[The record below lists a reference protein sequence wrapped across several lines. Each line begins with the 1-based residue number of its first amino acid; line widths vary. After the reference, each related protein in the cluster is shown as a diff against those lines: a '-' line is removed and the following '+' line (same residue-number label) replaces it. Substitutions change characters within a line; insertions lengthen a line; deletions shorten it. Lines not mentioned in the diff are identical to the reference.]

1 MTKKIQIYDT
11 TLRDGNQARDMSL
24 SLDDKLNIAQKLADF
39 GVDYIEGG
47 WPNPTNM
54 LDVHFFELATK
65 LDLGKTK
72 LAAFG
77 STRRPNSKAEEDI
90 ILNSLVA
97 AKTPVI
103 TVFGKTWD
111 LHVTEVLRTSL
122 EENLLMIKESVQYL
136 KTKCEEVIYDA
147 EHFFDG
153 YRSNSEYALQTLLA
167 AEEGGADCIVLCETN
182 GGMLPSDIREIMK
195 AVKEVINVPLGIH
208 THNDSGCAV
217 ANTLEGVQAGAIHVQ
232 GTINGLGERCGNANL
247 CTIIPN
253 LCLKLGYECLDSSD
267 IKSLTELSRYFNEIA
282 NLHDDTKQPYVGAS
296 AFAHKGGAHIDGVMK
311 DPTTFEHI
319 DPRIVGNDRLYILS
333 DQSGGST
340 IVKKLQQ
347 FLPNLDKKDPLVKQI
362 LNKVKDMESEG
373 YLFEAAEGSFKLLAA
388 KEFGLYK
395 EPFKFIGFRVMEE
408 QKGTSND
415 PSAEA
420 TIKVEANGKLVHTAA
435 EGDGPVNAMDNAIR
449 KGLIEFFPELADVRL
464 VDYKVLVI
472 NGKEGTGAKVRVLI
486 ESSDKTDSW
495 GTVGVSANIIEASW
509 IALIDSINYKLMKDS
524 LKI

>member
-11 TLRDGNQARDMSL
+11 TLRDGNQARNMSL
-24 SLDDKLNIAQKLADF
+24 SLDDKLNIAQKLAEF

-47 WPNPTNM
+47 WPNATNQ
-54 LDVHFFELATK
+54 LDIHFFEQAAK
-65 LDLGKTK
+65 LDLGSTK
-72 LAAFG
+72 LTAFG
-77 STRRPNSKAEEDI
+77 STRRPNSDVEQDAT
-90 ILNSLVA
+90 LNSLVEA
-97 AKTPVI
+97 NTPVI
-103 TVFGKTWD
+103 TIFGKTWD
-111 LHVTEVLRTSL
+111 LHVKKVLKTTL

-136 KTKCEEVIYDA
+136 KSKCEEVIYDA

-153 YRSNSEYALQTLLA
+153 YRVNPEYAMQTLLA

-182 GGMLPSDIREIMK
+182 GGMLPMDIREIM
-195 AVKEVINVPLGIH
+195 EVVAKTINTPLGIH
-208 THNDSGCAV
+208 THDDSGCAV
-217 ANTLEGVQAGAIHVQ
+217 ANSIEGVLAGAVQVQ
-232 GTINGLGERCGNANL
+232 GTINGFGERCGNANL

-253 LCLKLGYECLDSSD
+253 LYLKLGYECLSSSEL
-267 IKSLTELSRYFNEIA
+267 KSLTEMSRYFSEIA
-282 NLHDDTKQPYVGAS
+282 NLHDDIKQPYVGAS

-319 DPRIVGNDRLYILS
+319 DPALVGNDRVYILS

-347 FLPNLDKKDPLVKQI
+347 FLPHIEKKDPLVGQI
-362 LNKVKDMESEG
+362 LAKVKDMEAEG
-373 YLFEAAEGSFKLLAA
+373 YQFEAAEGSFRLLAA

-395 EPFKFIGFRVMEE
+395 EPFEFIGFRVMEE
-408 QKGTSND
+408 QKGGSHD

-420 TIKVEANGKLVHTAA
+420 TIKVKANGKLVHTAA

-449 KGLIEFFPELADVRL
+449 KALEQFFPELADIRL
-464 VDYKVLVI
+464 IDYKVLVI

-486 ESSDKTDSW
+486 ESADKTDTW

-509 IALIDSINYKLMKDS
+509 LALLDSINYKLMKDS
-524 LKI
+524 I

>member
-11 TLRDGNQARDMSL
+11 TLRDGNQARNMSL
-24 SLDDKLNIAQKLADF
+24 SLDDKLNIAQKLAEF

-47 WPNPTNM
+47 WPNATNQ
-54 LDVHFFELATK
+54 LDVQFFKKASK
-65 LDLGKTK
+65 LDLGNTK

-77 STRRPNSKAEEDI
+77 STRRPNSDVEQDA
-90 ILNSLVA
+90 ILNSLVEA
-97 AKTPVI
+97 NTPVI
-103 TVFGKTWD
+103 TIFGKTWD
-111 LHVTEVLRTSL
+111 LHVTKVLKTTL

-136 KTKCEEVIYDA
+136 KSECEEVIYDA

-153 YRSNSEYALQTLLA
+153 YRANPEYAMQTLLA

-182 GGMLPSDIREIMK
+182 GGMLPMDIREIME
-195 AVKEVINVPLGIH
+195 AVAKVVKTPLGIH
-208 THNDSGCAV
+208 AHDDSGCAV
-217 ANTLEGVQAGAIHVQ
+217 ANSIEGVFAGAIQVQ

-253 LCLKLGYECLDSSD
+253 LSFKLGYDCLNSSD
-267 IKSLTELSRYFNEIA
+267 LKSLTEMSRYFSEIA

-311 DPTTFEHI
+311 EPTTFEHI
-319 DPRIVGNDRLYILS
+319 DPILVGNDRVYILS

-347 FLPNLDKKDPLVKQI
+347 FLPHVEKKDPLVGQI
-362 LNKVKDMESEG
+362 LAKVKDMEAEG
-373 YLFEAAEGSFKLLAA
+373 YQFEAAEGSFRLLAA
-388 KEFGLYK
+388 KEFGFYK
-395 EPFKFIGFRVMEE
+395 APFDFIGFRVIGE
-408 QKGTSND
+408 QKGASTN

-420 TIKVEANGKLVHTAA
+420 TIKVKANGKLVHTAA
-435 EGDGPVNAMDNAIR
+435 AGDGPVNAMDNAIR
-449 KGLIEFFPELADVRL
+449 KALEEFFPQLAEIRL

-472 NGKEGTGAKVRVLI
+472 NGRDGTAAKVRVLI

-495 GTVGVSANIIEASW
+495 GTVGVSDNIIEASW
-509 IALIDSINYKLMKDS
+509 LALIDSMNYKLMKDS
-524 LKI
+524 L

>member
-1 MTKKIQIYDT
+1 MTNKIKIYDT

-24 SLDDKLNIAQKLADF
+24 SLDDKLNIAEKLADF
-39 GVDYIEGG
+39 GIDYIEGG

-54 LDVHFFELATK
+54 LDVHFFEKAAKLNLGDTK
-65 LDLGKTK
+65 LV
-72 LAAFG
+72 AFG
-77 STRRPNSKAEEDI
+77 STRRPNFKVEEDI
-90 ILNSLVA
+90 ILKSLVDSKA
-97 AKTPVI
+97 PVI
-103 TVFGKTWD
+103 TIFGKTWD
-111 LHVTEVLRTSL
+111 LHVRQVLRTSL
-122 EENLLMIKESVQYL
+122 EENLVMIKDSVHYL
-136 KTKCEEVIYDA
+136 KGQCEEVIYDA

-153 YRSNSEYALQTLLA
+153 YRANSDYAIQTLLA

-182 GGMLPSDIREIMK
+182 GGMLPGDIREIMND
-195 AVKEVINVPLGIH
+195 VKGVVKVPLGIH

-217 ANTLEGVQAGAIHVQ
+217 ANTLEGVEAGAVHVQ

-247 CTIIPN
+247 CTIISN
-253 LCLKLGYECLDSSD
+253 LILKLGYELNCSSNL
-267 IKSLTELSRYFNEIA
+267 KFLTELSRYFNEIA

-311 DPTTFEHI
+311 DPATFEHI
-319 DPRIVGNDRLYILS
+319 DPSLVGNDRLYILS

-347 FLPNLDKKDPLVKQI
+347 FLPDLDKKNPLVKQM
-362 LNKVKDMESEG
+362 LNKVKAMESEG
-373 YLFEAAEGSFKLLAA
+373 YIFEAAEGSFKLLAA

-395 EPFKFIGFRVMEE
+395 EPFKFIGFRVIEE
-408 QKGTSND
+408 QRGSSKD

-449 KGLIEFFPELADVRL
+449 KGLTEFFPHLSEVRL

-472 NGKEGTGAKVRVLI
+472 DGKEGTAAKVRVLI
-486 ESSDKTDSW
+486 ESADKEESW
-495 GTVGVSANIIEASW
+495 GTVGVSTNIIEASW
-509 IALIDSINYKLMKDS
+509 LALIDSFNYKLMKDS
-524 LKI
+524 LEK